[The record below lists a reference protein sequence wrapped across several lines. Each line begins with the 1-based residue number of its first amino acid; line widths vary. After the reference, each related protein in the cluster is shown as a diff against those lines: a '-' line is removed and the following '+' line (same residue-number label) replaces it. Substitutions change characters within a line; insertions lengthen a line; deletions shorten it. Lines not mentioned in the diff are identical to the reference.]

1 MLAVCGRLPENT
13 KHALW
18 DCEAV
23 RRVWCLD
30 FNWVNETETAYRSF
44 LDLVELCLAKPGAGE
59 LFGTTAWFIWTHR
72 NKVRLREKTL
82 PLSSIGEVAKNLL
95 QQVRAVRE
103 VRCLDKQPRRR
114 KWVPPAAGDF
124 KANFV
129 GAWFNENEEAGI
141 DVVVRD
147 SSGQVLAAL
156 AKKKK
161 PHNVEC
167 LEMMAMRRVV
177 IFAQEIGLQQ
187 CHFEGN

>member
-1 MLAVCGRLPENT
+1 M
-13 KHALW
+13 
-18 DCEAV
+18 
-23 RRVWCLD
+23 
-30 FNWVNETETAYRSF
+30 NETETAYRSF

-161 PHNVEC
+161 KPHNVEC